1 MALAREEGKAG
12 VFIALG
18 RVEAVAQQLH
28 GLQELRHGAE
38 AVATCGAPA
47 TNGGWRFAR
56 RRVRAGRVSLA

>member
-18 RVEAVAQQLH
+18 RVEVVAQQLR
-28 GLQELRHGAE
+28 GLQELRQGPE
-38 AVATCGAPA
+38 VVETCGAPA

-56 RRVRAGRVSLA
+56 RRVRAGRMSPA